1 MIIWKH
7 AYIAASQQNRC
18 AEEGDTYYCYF
29 TVAVVL
35 SLLLSTLVKFP
46 GIISIANSNW
56 PADLKYTGCNIE
68 EIKLDIYDIDI
79 ICIFEIHGLA
89 QYNII
94 FPGMIRIQD
103 MQIPFKR
110 SLLLSHRFSD
120 TYFIRLRQFSF
131 FNF

>member
-1 MIIWKH
+1 MHIFQLPDRI
-7 AYIAASQQNRC
+7 SC
-18 AEEGDTYYCYF
+18 VEEGDIYYCSF

-56 PADLKYTGCNIE
+56 LADMKCTGCNIE
-68 EIKLDIYDIDI
+68 EIKLDTYDIDI
-79 ICIFEIHGLA
+79 TCVFDIHGLV
-89 QYNII
+89 QDNII
-94 FPGMIRIQD
+94 FPGMIRIQE
-103 MQIPFKR
+103 MEIPFKR

-120 TYFIRLRQFSF
+120 TNFIRLGQFIF